1 MPRKSKRNGVPQH
14 SPATFRA
21 LTEHEVATITGKSV
35 RTLQDDR
42 HHRRGVPYRKVGRSV
57 RYLEHEVIRWLDA
70 QPRGGDLAVSA

>member
-1 MPRKSKRNGVPQH
+1 M
-14 SPATFRA
+14 
-21 LTEHEVATITGKSV
+21 TGKSV

-70 QPRGGDLAVSA
+70 QPKGGEAAE